1 MMDKSQEPIAV
12 EEDNYLFSTP
22 DSKLSTLQ
30 RTVVAMTRAITPA
43 IKLKLFENV

>member
-30 RTVVAMTRAITPA
+30 STAVTTP
-43 IKLKLFENV
+43 KYENNQLS